1 MSTYTEPN
9 VGQGDEATPAI
20 DVENNCAVVGFVMD
34 VKDVGQV
41 MTTGFVIYLIS
52 TTYPAIV
59 NK

>member
-1 MSTYTEPN
+1 
-9 VGQGDEATPAI
+9 
-20 DVENNCAVVGFVMD
+20 MD